1 MAQSTK
7 GRQSR
12 KGGTLL
18 VIIGVVALIAVG
30 VLAAIYY
37 NSDSPAT
44 SARVTSTADIVESE
58 RGSFEIRTL
67 ATGELEAKNRIEL
80 RNKLDKPATIIEI
93 IPEGTFVQAGDV
105 LVRLNSNSIEE
116 QKLTEELALEE
127 ARSQLLNAQTALEIQ
142 VSENQSR
149 SRNASLKVL
158 LAELSLKQWAE
169 GDDIRTK
176 KELEL
181 AIAQAERQVER
192 LTEKYERNLEL
203 LEKKFISP
211 DQFKLDEIAKKEAE
225 ASLDKANLNRM
236 VYETYTRVKEL
247 EQKESDLREA
257 QAEFDRTEQENEINL
272 NSRKETVYN
281 RERQV
286 QRRETRLSEL
296 NQQLDYCTIVAPSA
310 GLVVYGTTVQSDN
323 FRFGNEGPL
332 QVGRNVSPND
342 LLIVLPDTSQ
352 MVARVKVHE
361 SLAGRVRP
369 GLPADVQIDAAGKRT
384 FSGRVETIGVMAE
397 SVGWRDPNRREY
409 SVRVSL
415 DPGQDT
421 EGLKPSMRCEARIQL
436 GVVEDVV
443 HVPVQ
448 AVFIDGPVTFVYTPR
463 AGKFARL
470 PVQLG
475 RRSDTRAELVA
486 GAPAGLPV
494 LLRAP
499 SAGEVLAEAWKPD
512 ELKIAG
518 YTLDEKGNPVA
529 PVMAQQGR
537 PRMPGQ
543 GPNGAMG
550 QGRPA
555 NGEGMPR
562 PDADNAQPQEGVAQQ
577 DGSQTGPS
585 GDSQPE
591 PTDAADANKPAP
603 TTEPGAQPRARPGG
617 GGEGRGPRR
626 GQG

>member
-1 MAQSTK
+1 MTHSTT
-7 GRQSR
+7 GLQSR

-18 VIIGVVALIAVG
+18 IIIGAIALIAVG

-37 NSDSPAT
+37 SSDRPAAST
-44 SARVTSTADIVESE
+44 KVTGTADIVESE
-58 RGSFEIRTL
+58 RGTFEIRTL

-105 LVRLNSNSIEE
+105 LVRLNSNSIQE

-142 VSENQSR
+142 ESENQSR
-149 SRNASLKVL
+149 LRNASLKVL

-169 GDDIRTK
+169 GDDVRTLQ
-176 KELEL
+176 ELDL

-211 DQFKLDEIAKKEAE
+211 DQFKLDEISKKEAE
-225 ASLDKANLNRM
+225 ASLKKAKLNRW
-236 VYETYTRVKEL
+236 VYETFSQVKDR

-272 NSRKETVYN
+272 NSRKETVFN

-286 QRRETRLSEL
+286 QRREMRLAEL
-296 NQQLDYCTIVAPSA
+296 NQQLDYCTMVAPSA
-310 GLVVYGTTVQSDN
+310 GLVVFGTTVQSDN

-361 SLAGRVRP
+361 SLAARVRP

-384 FSGRVETIGVMAE
+384 FSGRVESIGVMAE

-409 SVRVSL
+409 SVRISL

-421 EGLKPSMRCEARIQL
+421 EDLKPSMRCEGRIQL
-436 GVVEDVV
+436 GVVDDVV

-463 AGKFARL
+463 AGKFARV

-475 RRSDTRAELVA
+475 RRSETRAELIA
-486 GAPAGLPV
+486 GATAGLPV

-499 SAGEVLAEAWKPD
+499 SAGEILADPWKPD
-512 ELKIAG
+512 ELKSAG
-518 YTLDEKGNPVA
+518 YALDEKGNPIA

-537 PRMPGQ
+537 PRAPGQ
-543 GPNGAMG
+543 GPNGANG
-550 QGRPA
+550 LARPGG
-555 NGEGMPR
+555 GEAAQR
-562 PDADNAQPQEGVAQQ
+562 PGSDTAQPSEGVAQ
-577 DGSQTGPS
+577 DNGSPDDPAIDT
-585 GDSQPE
+585 QPE
-591 PTDAADANKPAP
+591 PSDAADATQPAP
-603 TTEPGAQPRARPGG
+603 NAEQGAQPRPRPGG